1 GLRVELDNGEAHV
14 VDAVLFATGR
24 RPNTAGLG
32 LERLGVELKAN
43 GAVAVDA
50 WSQSGVPSIFAVGDV
65 THRAA
70 LTPVAIR
77 EGEAF
82 ARTVFKAQPVR
93 PDHLMIPTAVFTRP
107 ELATVGMTEAEARA
121 AGEVEIYRTRF
132 RPMANI
138 LAGRREKMLMKLV
151 VEPGS
156 RRVLGCHIVG
166 PSAAEMVQLAA
177 VAIRMGATKD
187 DFDSTMA
194 VHPTAAE
201 ELVTMRSDAA

>member
-1 GLRVELDNGEAHV
+1 MSTNVHTVLVLEDEADLRFLLAQNLKQQGYRALEAGSV
-14 VDAVLFATGR
+14 
-24 RPNTAGLG
+24 
-32 LERLGVELKAN
+32 
-43 GAVAVDA
+43 
-50 WSQSGVPSIFAVGDV
+50 
-65 THRAA
+65 
-70 LTPVAIR
+70 
-77 EGEAF
+77 
-82 ARTVFKAQPVR
+82 
-93 PDHLMIPTAVFTRP
+93 
-107 ELATVGMTEAEARA
+107 AEARA